1 MLSKEFLSAALA
13 AGMAVAPLQ
22 NCLGKSDTLV
32 WRDVTQVQCAEGL
45 TPLDLSKFTFDN
57 DVSYLSATEQEA
69 YRKCQTEFFESLKHL
84 PYKKQRELKEIY
96 KWVPDSIKIIAS
108 RDYQDR
114 KGYIQQRKEI
124 TSHISS
130 QLFVKQRQIPK
141 SIKEWDI
148 TRTCSEMLVYRYP
161 LDTLDFKKQSLEDIV
176 KKCGFGNLAGMID
189 YCNNPQNIGKR
200 YSESVDKSTYNKT
213 MEEVDVTRRF
223 ADKYPDRS
231 WALFLSYAREWID
244 IPWVFDLKK
253 IDTSNLTPVEYKK
266 MERLLNCLP
275 PGPNAIRTIG
285 GYRNRMSAM
294 KKTPGVL
301 ESPEYIQKYAQD
313 KKGIRLSA
321 KEAQEAYQLGL

>member
-32 WRDVTQVQCAEGL
+32 FRDVTQVQCANGL

-130 QLFVKQRQIPK
+130 QFWVKRKQIPK

-189 YCNNPQNIGKR
+189 YCNNPKNIGKR

-223 ADKYPDRS
+223 ADRYPDRS

-253 IDTSNLTPVEYKK
+253 
-266 MERLLNCLP
+266 
-275 PGPNAIRTIG
+275 
-285 GYRNRMSAM
+285 NR
-294 KKTPGVL
+294 
-301 ESPEYIQKYAQD
+301 YIQFNPC
-313 KKGIRLSA
+313 
-321 KEAQEAYQLGL
+321 